1 MTLDELIAELQRL
14 RVSAHFGA
22 LPVVMYTQSGSGEID
37 AVQVEIDMVENRH
50 EVALLEKL

>member
-1 MTLDELIAELQRL
+1 MTLKELIEKL
-14 RVSAHFGA
+14 SALYVKHGD